1 MNEAWLVFRAAGL
14 FAITAALEILG
25 CWLAF
30 LVLRRSGT
38 PWLLL
43 GAAAALG
50 LFAWFLTFHPTGAA
64 GRIYAAYGGVYVATS
79 ILWMRWVE
87 KETLLPSDILG
98 SLLCLAGMAVIFL
111 GGLSR

>member
-1 MNEAWLVFRAAGL
+1 MLIPVLRAGGL

-30 LVLRRSGT
+30 LALRRAGS
-38 PWLLL
+38 PWLFA
-43 GAAAALG
+43 GAALALG
-50 LFAWFLTFHPTGAA
+50 LFAWLLTFHPTGAA

-87 KETLLPSDILG
+87 KEPLLTTDWLGALFCLIGMSVIL
-98 SLLCLAGMAVIFL
+98 L
-111 GGLSR
+111 GGLTR